1 MSVRFKAIGGGRTAG
16 LVWKYQDPLNHYSA
30 QLDLAK
36 QELAMYRVVN
46 GNRIR
51 LEREDDLE
59 LDPDAWHSLKI
70 FQERGQIRVYLG
82 GIRVLS
88 ERDRLPRAS
97 ASVGLWTGGDSTVMF
112 DDFRIE
118 DETEDAPAAPRAHEQ
133 TMRVL
138 VVEDEADLASTLS
151 RALGEAHFAVDIASD
166 GDEAQFMLGEVSY
179 DAVVLDLMVPKRSGW
194 TLLQDLRQS
203 GARTPVL
210 ILTALDGVDDR
221 VKALDLGADDYLP
234 KPFAISELV
243 ARLRALVRRAG
254 GNPAPVL
261 VVGDITIDRAA
272 RLVYREN
279 VPVELTAREYAILE
293 LMVRHRG
300 TLVTRSAICEHI
312 YSEASDV
319 FSNVID
325 VHIAALRRKLGPT
338 VIQTRRGQGYIVNA

>member
-1 MSVRFKAIGGGRTAG
+1 
-16 LVWKYQDPLNHYSA
+16 
-30 QLDLAK
+30 
-36 QELAMYRVVN
+36 
-46 GNRIR
+46 
-51 LEREDDLE
+51 
-59 LDPDAWHSLKI
+59 
-70 FQERGQIRVYLG
+70 
-82 GIRVLS
+82 
-88 ERDRLPRAS
+88 
-97 ASVGLWTGGDSTVMF
+97 
-112 DDFRIE
+112 
-118 DETEDAPAAPRAHEQ
+118 
-133 TMRVL
+133 MRVL
-138 VVEDEADLASTLS
+138 VVEDEADLASTLR
-151 RALGEAHFAVDIASD
+151 RALGEAHFAVDVASD

-194 TLLQDLRQS
+194 TLLQDLRRGQS
-203 GARTPVL
+203 SGDQAPTDPASGTRTPVL

-221 VKALDLGADDYLP
+221 VRALDLGADDYLP

-261 VVGDITIDRAA
+261 VVGDITVDRAA
-272 RLVYREN
+272 RLVYRGNE
-279 VPVELTAREYAILE
+279 PVELTAREYAILE

-325 VHIAALRRKLGPT
+325 VHIAALRRKLGPA

>member
-1 MSVRFKAIGGGRTAG
+1 
-16 LVWKYQDPLNHYSA
+16 
-30 QLDLAK
+30 
-36 QELAMYRVVN
+36 
-46 GNRIR
+46 
-51 LEREDDLE
+51 
-59 LDPDAWHSLKI
+59 
-70 FQERGQIRVYLG
+70 
-82 GIRVLS
+82 
-88 ERDRLPRAS
+88 
-97 ASVGLWTGGDSTVMF
+97 
-112 DDFRIE
+112 
-118 DETEDAPAAPRAHEQ
+118 
-133 TMRVL
+133 MRVL
-138 VVEDEADLASTLS
+138 VVEDEADLASTLRRTLS
-151 RALGEAHFAVDIASD
+151 EAHFAVDIAAD
-166 GDEAQFMLGEVSY
+166 GDEAQFMLREVSY

-194 TLLQDLRQS
+194 TLLQDLRQGRPDAAAASATPGS
-203 GARTPVL
+203 GARTPIL

-234 KPFAISELV
+234 KPFALSELV

-272 RLVYREN
+272 RLVYREK
-279 VPVELTAREYAILE
+279 VPVDLTAREYAILE

-338 VIQTRRGQGYIVNA
+338 VIHTRRGQGYIVNA

>member
-1 MSVRFKAIGGGRTAG
+1 
-16 LVWKYQDPLNHYSA
+16 
-30 QLDLAK
+30 
-36 QELAMYRVVN
+36 
-46 GNRIR
+46 
-51 LEREDDLE
+51 
-59 LDPDAWHSLKI
+59 
-70 FQERGQIRVYLG
+70 
-82 GIRVLS
+82 
-88 ERDRLPRAS
+88 
-97 ASVGLWTGGDSTVMF
+97 
-112 DDFRIE
+112 
-118 DETEDAPAAPRAHEQ
+118 
-133 TMRVL
+133 MRVL
-138 VVEDEADLASTLS
+138 VVEDEADLASTLR
-151 RALGEAHFAVDIASD
+151 RALGEAHFAVDVASD

-194 TLLQDLRQS
+194 TLLQDLRRRQSSADRAPTDPAS

-221 VKALDLGADDYLP
+221 VRALDLGADDYLP

-261 VVGDITIDRAA
+261 VVGDITVDRAA
-272 RLVYREN
+272 RLVYRANE
-279 VPVELTAREYAILE
+279 PVELTAREYAILE

-325 VHIAALRRKLGPT
+325 VHIAALRRKLGPA

>member
-1 MSVRFKAIGGGRTAG
+1 
-16 LVWKYQDPLNHYSA
+16 
-30 QLDLAK
+30 
-36 QELAMYRVVN
+36 
-46 GNRIR
+46 
-51 LEREDDLE
+51 
-59 LDPDAWHSLKI
+59 
-70 FQERGQIRVYLG
+70 
-82 GIRVLS
+82 
-88 ERDRLPRAS
+88 
-97 ASVGLWTGGDSTVMF
+97 
-112 DDFRIE
+112 
-118 DETEDAPAAPRAHEQ
+118 
-133 TMRVL
+133 MRVL
-138 VVEDEADLASTLS
+138 VVEDEADLASTLR
-151 RALGEAHFAVDIASD
+151 RALGEAHCAVDVASD
-166 GDEAQFMLGEVSY
+166 GDEAQFMLDEVSY

-194 TLLQDLRQS
+194 TLLQDLRRGQPDAGAASGVPAS

-272 RLVYREN
+272 RLVYRGN
-279 VPVELTAREYAILE
+279 APVDLTAREYAILE
-293 LMVRHRG
+293 LMARQRG

-325 VHIAALRRKLGPT
+325 VHIAALRRKLGPA
-338 VIQTRRGQGYIVNA
+338 VIHTRRGQGYIVNA

>member
-1 MSVRFKAIGGGRTAG
+1 
-16 LVWKYQDPLNHYSA
+16 
-30 QLDLAK
+30 
-36 QELAMYRVVN
+36 
-46 GNRIR
+46 
-51 LEREDDLE
+51 
-59 LDPDAWHSLKI
+59 
-70 FQERGQIRVYLG
+70 
-82 GIRVLS
+82 
-88 ERDRLPRAS
+88 
-97 ASVGLWTGGDSTVMF
+97 
-112 DDFRIE
+112 
-118 DETEDAPAAPRAHEQ
+118 
-133 TMRVL
+133 MRVL

-151 RALGEAHFAVDIASD
+151 RALGEAHFAVDIAAD
-166 GDEAQFMLGEVSY
+166 GDEAQFMLTEVSY

-194 TLLQDLRQS
+194 TLLKDLRHS

-210 ILTALDGVDDR
+210 ILTALDGVADR

-234 KPFAISELV
+234 KPFAVSELV

-261 VVGDITIDRAA
+261 VVGDIKIDRAA

-293 LMVRHRG
+293 LMVRQRG

-312 YSEASDV
+312 YSESSDV

>member
-1 MSVRFKAIGGGRTAG
+1 
-16 LVWKYQDPLNHYSA
+16 
-30 QLDLAK
+30 
-36 QELAMYRVVN
+36 
-46 GNRIR
+46 
-51 LEREDDLE
+51 
-59 LDPDAWHSLKI
+59 
-70 FQERGQIRVYLG
+70 
-82 GIRVLS
+82 
-88 ERDRLPRAS
+88 
-97 ASVGLWTGGDSTVMF
+97 
-112 DDFRIE
+112 
-118 DETEDAPAAPRAHEQ
+118 
-133 TMRVL
+133 MRVL
-138 VVEDEADLASTLS
+138 VVEDEADLASTLR
-151 RALGEAHFAVDIASD
+151 RALGEAHFAVDVASD

-194 TLLQDLRQS
+194 TLLQDLRRGQS
-203 GARTPVL
+203 SGDHAPTDPASGTRTPVL

-221 VKALDLGADDYLP
+221 VRALDLGADDYLS

-261 VVGDITIDRAA
+261 VVGDITVDRAA
-272 RLVYREN
+272 RLVYRANE
-279 VPVELTAREYAILE
+279 PVELTAREYAILE

-325 VHIAALRRKLGPT
+325 VHIAALRRKLGPA